1 MYTEQLQTQIQGQN
15 PQERVR
21 AKRLRGALTQ
31 LSLRAENVLYAHT
44 RGISQHNRSG
54 GFRPGY
60 LHRASG
66 QTALSRFGDGSP
78 APIHVLD
85 GLPSSW
91 VIRRDADGR
100 AIEASPE
107 IVSGF
112 IRDGL
117 FYTREEAIRA
127 AAH

>member
-1 MYTEQLQTQIQGQN
+1 MSTEQLQMLTLNQDL
-15 PQERVR
+15 PERTR
-21 AKRLRGALTQ
+21 AKRLHGVLTQ

-44 RGISQHNRSG
+44 RGISQRNRAG

-66 QTALSRFGDGSP
+66 QTVLSRFGDGSP

-85 GLPSSW
+85 GLPQSW
-91 VIRRDADGR
+91 VIRRDAVGR
-100 AIEASPE
+100 VIEASPE

-112 IRDGL
+112 IRDDV
-117 FYTREEAIRA
+117 FYTREEAIKA

>member
-1 MYTEQLQTQIQGQN
+1 MSIEQFQTQTQILN

-44 RGISQHNRSG
+44 RGISHRNRAG

-60 LHRASG
+60 LHRVSG
-66 QTALSRFGDGSP
+66 LTVLSRFGDGSL

-85 GLPSSW
+85 GLPQSW

-100 AIEASPE
+100 VIEASPE

-112 IRDGL
+112 IRDGV
-117 FYTREEAIRA
+117 FYTREEAMKA